1 MKAFHLQPA
10 MLSYGGVFY
19 PVGYIFLM
27 FASEQDARDAAALL
41 VGDGYDGDEIA
52 LLPPQLIREEL
63 ARVDGHDAHGE
74 RGASHEAHSV
84 QRFLQLAQLGHHAL
98 MIHAPTA
105 HETEHI
111 MQVLHGARITCGQK
125 YRPLS
130 IDPLS
135 GSEQSI
141 SVV

>member
-19 PVGYIFLM
+19 PVGYLFLM
-27 FASEQDARDAAALL
+27 FAGEQDARDAAALL

-52 LLPPQLIREEL
+52 LLSPGLIREQL
-63 ARVDGHDAHGE
+63 ARVDGHDAPLP
-74 RGASHEAHSV
+74 RSASHEAHRV
-84 QRFLQLAQLGHHAL
+84 QRFLQLADQGHCAL
-98 MIHAPTA
+98 MIHAPTG

-111 MQVLHGARITCGQK
+111 MHVLHEAPISYGQK
-125 YRPLS
+125 YRPVS
-130 IDPLS
+130 IEHLA
-135 GSEQSI
+135 GEASI

>member
-41 VGDGYDGDEIA
+41 VGDGYDGEEIA
-52 LLPPQLIREEL
+52 LLTPAQIHDEL
-63 ARVDGHDAHGE
+63 TRADGHLAPHAQPTSQE
-74 RGASHEAHSV
+74 MHRV

-98 MIHAPTA
+98 MIYAPTG
-105 HETEHI
+105 HETSHI
-111 MQVLHGARITCGQK
+111 MQVLQGARISYGQK
-125 YRPLS
+125 YRPVS
-130 IDPLS
+130 IEHLA
-135 GSEQSI
+135 GKETSI